1 MIYFVKVIYLS
12 AVRSEVCAVDSFGF
26 PVIRG
31 IDSCVMTSR
40 RTHVDEIEIYA
51 SSKFWKSF
59 GRYYRWQAFLVTSP
73 YRCKNEFCSQTE
85 PPEKEFVLEKKR
97 PIGLILQDNIIL
109 PSVLY
114 GLATWGGCSIANL
127 QHSLEVLHLRA
138 ARLIYNLPR
147 DMPFTE
153 KVNRLSDWNT

>member
-26 PVIRG
+26 PVIRS

-73 YRCKNEFCSQTE
+73 YRCKNEFCSQNE
-85 PPEKEFVLEKKR
+85 SPEKEFVLEKNHPKMD
-97 PIGLILQDNIIL
+97 LYFKIIL
-109 PSVLY
+109 YYHQFYMDWPL
-114 GLATWGGCSIANL
+114 GAAAL
-127 QHSLEVLHLRA
+127 LRTFNI
-138 ARLIYNLPR
+138 LWKY
-147 DMPFTE
+147 FT
-153 KVNRLSDWNT
+153 LGQPD